1 MLFFLCRNES
11 SFGFLDHY
19 RKKQKW
25 CRVRLCGVCKKNIW
39 GAVNLHK
46 LSGKSPETVME
57 QMCPIVKDYPFRNEP
72 LFPVVQEGSDDMAAV
87 ALVNGRVVIHKDFPS
102 FPIFM

>member
-1 MLFFLCRNES
+1 MNAQDSES
-11 SFGFLDHY
+11 SFLDHY

-87 ALVNGRVVIHKDFPS
+87 ALVNGRVVIHKDFSS

>member
-1 MLFFLCRNES
+1 M
-11 SFGFLDHY
+11 
-19 RKKQKW
+19 
-25 CRVRLCGVCKKNIW
+25 
-39 GAVNLHK
+39 NLHK

-72 LFPVVQEGSDDMAAV
+72 LFPVVQEGSDDIAAV
-87 ALVNGRVVIHKDFPS
+87 ALVNGRDEIHKDFPS